1 AGGDSGYVPST
12 SNGSQAPTGPRLPSP
27 PNEGSPQYNWFKAES
42 NSTNPGVGGS
52 DAMQAQAA
60 FGLKGTSFAVSR
72 AYFAISLLNVSRS
85 VPSAGTAHAS
95 QTART
100 KKPRAILSMV
110 KSPLDRCRRSRSE
123 RHHV

>member
-1 AGGDSGYVPST
+1 
-12 SNGSQAPTGPRLPSP
+12 
-27 PNEGSPQYNWFKAES
+27 
-42 NSTNPGVGGS
+42 
-52 DAMQAQAA
+52 
-60 FGLKGTSFAVSR
+60 FGLKGASFAVSR

-110 KSPLDRCRRSRSE
+110 ESPLDRCRRSRSE
-123 RHHV
+123 RHPRQLKKRCSREPCCCQEWGWKGTGDGALAETREIEHLSSFWIGTSRRSRTSAGRLR